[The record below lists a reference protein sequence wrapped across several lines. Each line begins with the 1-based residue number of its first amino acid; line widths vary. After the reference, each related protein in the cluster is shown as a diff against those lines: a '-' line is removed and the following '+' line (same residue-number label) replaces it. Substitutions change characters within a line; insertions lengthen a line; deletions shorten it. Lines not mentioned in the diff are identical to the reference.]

1 MDKYYNKRKREVQH
15 LYPNYNSR
23 YSGMM
28 NPTRIQVDIESRD
41 MLKSF
46 DRKGETC
53 NDIIQKLIKIARY
66 AEFMEEN
73 YHILDTEEN
82 WVNLDEL

>member
-1 MDKYYNKRKREVQH
+1 MVN
-15 LYPNYNSR
+15 L
-23 YSGMM
+23 
-28 NPTRIQVDIESRD
+28 TTIQVDTETRD

-46 DRKGETC
+46 GRKGETY

-66 AEFMEEN
+66 VEFMEES